1 MAIDGRYGS
10 DVIVDMLKLYGIEY
24 AALNP
29 GASYRGLHDSLV
41 NYGGNKMPQIIQCTH
56 EKIAV
61 QIAHGY
67 GRAKGKPMA
76 AIVHDLVG
84 LLHSVMGIY
93 YAYLDEAPVIV
104 LGASGPFD
112 TTRRRPAI
120 DWTHTA
126 QNNGQQIREYTKWDD
141 QPHNAASVPESFA
154 RAYQIATTPPYG
166 PVYLCY
172 DSGLQEDPLEEDVK
186 IPNPE
191 RLHPPVPAAMS
202 PTAVEQAVQ
211 MILEAEQPIIMA
223 DMLGQDPKAVGKLV
237 EFAELLGV
245 GVIDSGRR
253 FNFPATHHLDITGSD
268 IVDRTDLIM
277 GLAVKDYERQVTRLD
292 RTTRALE
299 WRTQD
304 NCKWIDIGYKTT
316 RVSAWAQDFGRLME
330 FDLQA
335 LADPATAL
343 DQMIGAARA
352 MGVNGKQAEKI
363 EARTQSL
370 RALHDDLRRKSQE
383 GAKVDWDAKP
393 MTAARLSSEV
403 WSAIKGHDWV
413 QTGTGL
419 EGWNRRLW
427 DWSTPDRFS
436 GSGQGTGTGIGIS
449 LGVALAHKGTN
460 KLVVNL
466 QPDGDLLFDAAS
478 LWIAA
483 YYHIPMLIVMYN
495 NRAYYNDWEHQILI
509 ARQRGRNE
517 ENAYIG
523 MELDGPAPDFAKLAQ
538 SMGCYGEGPIEDP
551 NQLGPAL
558 ERAIRAIH
566 DTGQPALVDAI
577 VRTRAPSPTG
587 Q

>member
-1 MAIDGRYGS
+1 
-10 DVIVDMLKLYGIEY
+10 
-24 AALNP
+24 
-29 GASYRGLHDSLV
+29 
-41 NYGGNKMPQIIQCTH
+41 
-56 EKIAV
+56 
-61 QIAHGY
+61 
-67 GRAKGKPMA
+67 
-76 AIVHDLVG
+76 
-84 LLHSVMGIY
+84 
-93 YAYLDEAPVIV
+93 
-104 LGASGPFD
+104 
-112 TTRRRPAI
+112 
-120 DWTHTA
+120 
-126 QNNGQQIREYTKWDD
+126 
-141 QPHNAASVPESFA
+141 
-154 RAYQIATTPPYG
+154 
-166 PVYLCY
+166 
-172 DSGLQEDPLEEDVK
+172 
-186 IPNPE
+186 
-191 RLHPPVPAAMS
+191 
-202 PTAVEQAVQ
+202 
-211 MILEAEQPIIMA
+211 
-223 DMLGQDPKAVGKLV
+223 
-237 EFAELLGV
+237 
-245 GVIDSGRR
+245 
-253 FNFPATHHLDITGSD
+253 
-268 IVDRTDLIM
+268 
-277 GLAVKDYERQVTRLD
+277 
-292 RTTRALE
+292 
-299 WRTQD
+299 
-304 NCKWIDIGYKTT
+304 
-316 RVSAWAQDFGRLME
+316 
-330 FDLQA
+330 
-335 LADPATAL
+335 
-343 DQMIGAARA
+343 
-352 MGVNGKQAEKI
+352 
-363 EARTQSL
+363 
-370 RALHDDLRRKSQE
+370 
-383 GAKVDWDAKP
+383 

>member
-1 MAIDGRYGS
+1 MAIEGRYGS
-10 DVIVDMLKLYGIEY
+10 DVIVDMLKLYGVEY

-41 NYGGNKMPQIIQCTH
+41 NYGGNEMPQIIQCTH

-76 AIVHDLVG
+76 AIVHNLVG

-93 YAYLDEAPVIV
+93 YAYLDEAPVLV

-126 QNNGQQIREYTKWDD
+126 QNQGQQVREYTKWDD
-141 QPHNAASVPESFA
+141 QPYNAASVPESFA

-172 DSGLQEDPLEEDVK
+172 DSGLQEDPLEEEVV

-191 RLHPPVPAAMS
+191 RLRPPSPSGMS
-202 PTAVEQAVQ
+202 SAAVEQAVQ
-211 MILEAEQPIIMA
+211 MVLEAEQPIVMA
-223 DMLGQDPKAVGKLV
+223 DMLGQDRKAVGKLV

-245 GVIDSGRR
+245 GVMDSGRR
-253 FNFPATHHLDITGSD
+253 FSYPATHHLDVTGSA
-268 IVDRTDLIM
+268 IVERADLIM
-277 GLAVKDYERQVTRLD
+277 GLAVKDYERPLTRLN
-292 RTTRALE
+292 RTTRERE
-299 WRTQD
+299 WRTPK
-304 NCKWIDIGYKTT
+304 NGKMIDIGHRTEK
-316 RVSAWAQDFGRLME
+316 VSAWSQDFGRLME

-335 LADPATAL
+335 AADPATAL

-352 MGVNGKQAEKI
+352 MGINGKYAEKVK
-363 EARTQSL
+363 ARTDNL
-370 RALHDDLRRKSQE
+370 RALHDDLRQKSQE
-383 GAKVDWDAKP
+383 QAHVDWDSKP

-403 WSAIKGHDWV
+403 WNAIKGHDWV
-413 QTGTGL
+413 QAGSGL

-427 DWSTPDRFS
+427 DWSTPDRFT
-436 GSGQGTGTGIGIS
+436 GGGQGTGTGIGTS

-460 KLVVNL
+460 KLVVDL

-483 YYHIPMLIVMYN
+483 YYRIPMLIVMYN

-509 ARQRGRNE
+509 ARQRARNE

-523 MELDGPAPDFAKLAQ
+523 MELTGPAPDFAGLAR

-558 ERAIRAIH
+558 ERAIRSIQA
-566 DTGQPALVDAI
+566 TGQPALVDAI
-577 VRTRAPSPTG
+577 VRTRTPSPTG

>member
-1 MAIDGRYGS
+1 MAINARYGS
-10 DVIVDMLKLYGIEY
+10 DVIVDMLKLYGVEY

-41 NYGGNKMPQIIQCTH
+41 NYGGNEMPQIIQCTH

-76 AIVHDLVG
+76 AIVHNLVG

-93 YAYLDEAPVIV
+93 YAYLDEAPVLV

-126 QNNGQQIREYTKWDD
+126 QNQGQQIREYTKWDD
-141 QPHNAASVPESFA
+141 QPYNAASVPESFA

-172 DSGLQEDPLEEDVK
+172 DSGLQEDLLDQDIV

-191 RLHPPVPAAMS
+191 RLRPPSPSGMS
-202 PTAVEQAVQ
+202 PAAVEQAVE
-211 MILEAEQPIIMA
+211 MLLEAEQPIIMA
-223 DMLGQDPKAVGKLV
+223 DMLGQDPQAVGKLV

-245 GVIDSGRR
+245 GVMDSGRR
-253 FNFPATHHLDITGSD
+253 FNFPATHQLDVTGSD
-268 IVDRTDLIM
+268 IVDRSDLIM

-292 RTTRALE
+292 RTTRARE
-299 WRTQD
+299 WRTPA
-304 NCKWIDIGYKTT
+304 NCKWIDIGY
-316 RVSAWAQDFGRLME
+316 RSNHVSAWSQAFGRLME
-330 FDLQA
+330 FDLHA
-335 LADPATAL
+335 AADPATAL
-343 DQMIGAARA
+343 DQMMDAARA
-352 MGVNGKQAEKI
+352 MRVKGKYAEKVA
-363 EARTQSL
+363 ARTGNL
-370 RALHDDLRRKSQE
+370 RALHDSLQQKSQE
-383 GAKVDWDAKP
+383 QARVGWDSKP

-403 WSAIKGHDWV
+403 WNAIKGHDWV
-413 QTGTGL
+413 HTGTGL

-427 DWSTPDRFS
+427 DWSTPDRFT
-436 GSGQGTGTGIGIS
+436 GSGQGTGTGIGTS

-460 KLVVNL
+460 KLVVDI

-566 DTGQPALVDAI
+566 DTGMPALVDAI